1 MVLAPWMC
9 QNAMNRTL
17 GGIEGSGM
25 RRSQIGNQ
33 GGITDIDLMAVL
45 GIIGIL
51 AAIVV
56 PFHTGYVERARVT
69 AATNIMEAII
79 TSQEEEEK
87 KKGTTDFFSVP
98 LADGMTNVT
107 AFMAKGI
114 VVSDTTFFTYETA
127 ATGTKP
133 NHGFTVTATSTFAF
147 GIPGGTITYTY
158 DPIASPR
165 GIWAADGTIIL
176 NDMLPTQH

>member
-1 MVLAPWMC
+1 
-9 QNAMNRTL
+9 
-17 GGIEGSGM
+17 M
-25 RRSQIGNQ
+25 RRSEIGKHK
-33 GGITDIDLMAVL
+33 GITDIDLMAVL

-69 AATNIMEAII
+69 EATDIMEAII
-79 TSQEEEEK
+79 TSQKEEK
-87 KKGTTDFFSVP
+87 KGTIDFFSVP

-107 AFMAKGI
+107 AFMARGI
-114 VVSDTTFFTYETA
+114 VVSDTKFFTYETA
-127 ATGTKP
+127 TTTAKP
-133 NHGFTVTATSTFAF
+133 NDGFTVTATSTFAF

-158 DPIASPR
+158 DPIATPR
-165 GIWAADGTIIL
+165 GSWAADGTIIL